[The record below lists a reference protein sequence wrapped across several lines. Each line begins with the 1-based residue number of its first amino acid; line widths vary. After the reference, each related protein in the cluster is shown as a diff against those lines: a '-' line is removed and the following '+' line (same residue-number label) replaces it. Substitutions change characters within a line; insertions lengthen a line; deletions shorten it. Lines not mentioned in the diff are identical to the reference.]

1 MPAEVVVST
10 QTHEVFQAL
19 IRLLHRRG
27 CRYTESV
34 ELRKTQV
41 PGSQTVSIL
50 VDGQVYFAHFGDNRY
65 RSCTLVV
72 RHTARM
78 HAFFKIEVQASY
90 PGGVE
95 QAFPLFLNDF
105 VHQLC
110 TSPAHQ
116 NHVHLQKSSV
126 LLQHAGQL

>member
-1 MPAEVVVST
+1 MAAEADIQT

-19 IRLLHRRG
+19 TRLLQRRG
-27 CRYTESV
+27 YRYTESI

-50 VDGQVYFAHFGDNRY
+50 VDEQVYFAHFGDNRY
-65 RSCTLVV
+65 HHCTLVV

-78 HAFFKIEVQASY
+78 HAFFKIQVQASY
-90 PGGVE
+90 SGGVE
-95 QAFPLFLNDF
+95 QSFPLFLSDF
-105 VHQLC
+105 VHQLR